1 MRRGGGKSR
10 VESSRTSEVGA
21 TPLPPQPAGADAPRG
36 PGTRPAFPQSGGLSG
51 WDLRP
56 GGLSAGLVTGSPGAL
71 SQPPRPGRV
80 LGWLPAPGQ
89 AVGPGHLGKMSLGPE
104 VTSGT
109 PNRGRGGRG
118 EASWAT
124 PGRGPSSRAA
134 CPQREAAGGWAPGT
148 GPLVSCWQQALAW
161 ATSQGGSGTGVGWGR
176 ACSFT
181 DSCLSPGRAPH
192 GDSIALPEPGRVRPV
207 RRDRGPPGTRV
218 RGSG

>member
-1 MRRGGGKSR
+1 MGPGRRSTVRRGGGKSR
-10 VESSRTSEVGA
+10 VENSRTSEVGA

-36 PGTRPAFPQSGGLSG
+36 PGTRPAFPRSGGLSG

-118 EASWAT
+118 EASWVT

-134 CPQREAAGGWAPGT
+134 CPQREAAGGVGT
-148 GPLVSCWQQALAW
+148 GDRATRLVLA
-161 ATSQGGSGTGVGWGR
+161 AGPRLGHLAGRFGDRDGVGMGTHLHGQLPVSWQ
-176 ACSFT
+176 
-181 DSCLSPGRAPH
+181 SPPQGQHSSP
-192 GDSIALPEPGRVRPV
+192 
-207 RRDRGPPGTRV
+207 
-218 RGSG
+218 